1 LNVVHN
7 TVNGLKILMDTA
19 TRREQLKAALIEA
32 AARTIAEQGLSG
44 LKARALADQA
54 GCAVGAIY
62 NVVADLDELTLLANA
77 RTLAAL
83 DNALTAATT
92 SGKGPDWAIG
102 QLVKL
107 ALAYLDFA
115 ASHRRQWQALF
126 EHRLASGQS
135 APDWYQRDLER
146 LFGYVEGP
154 VAELQPDTTQ
164 ARRALLARSLFSAA
178 HGLVALGLE
187 EKLQFIPLPSLREQV
202 TTIVTALGY
211 GLAGGE

>member
-1 LNVVHN
+1 MN
-7 TVNGLKILMDTA
+7 TA
-19 TRREQLKAALIEA
+19 TRREQLREALTDAAV
-32 AARTIAEQGLSG
+32 RMIAEQGLSG
-44 LKARALADQA
+44 LKARALADAA

-62 NVVADLDELTLLANA
+62 NVVADLDELILHANA

-83 DNALTAATT
+83 EKALTAAAT
-92 SGKGPDWAIG
+92 SGRGPDWAID

-107 ALAYLDFA
+107 ALAYLEFA

-126 EHRLASGQS
+126 DHRIARGDSP
-135 APDWYQRDLER
+135 PDWYQRDLER
-146 LFGYVEGP
+146 LFGYIEQP
-154 VAELQPDTTQ
+154 VAELLPDASP

-202 TTIVTALGY
+202 TTIVSALGY
-211 GLAGGE
+211 GLAGGD

>member
-1 LNVVHN
+1 MN
-7 TVNGLKILMDTA
+7 TA
-19 TRREQLKAALIEA
+19 TRREQLKEALTDAAV
-32 AARTIAEQGLSG
+32 RMIAEQGLSG

-62 NVVADLDELTLLANA
+62 NVVADLDELILHANA

-83 DNALTAATT
+83 EKALTAAAT
-92 SGKGPDWAIG
+92 SGRGPDWAID

-107 ALAYLDFA
+107 ALAYLEFA

-126 EHRLASGQS
+126 DHRIARGESP
-135 APDWYQRDLER
+135 PDWYQRDLER
-146 LFGYVEGP
+146 LFGYIEQP
-154 VAELQPDTTQ
+154 VAELLPDASP

-202 TTIVTALGY
+202 TTIVSALGY
-211 GLAGGE
+211 GLAGGD

>member
-1 LNVVHN
+1 MN
-7 TVNGLKILMDTA
+7 TA
-19 TRREQLKAALIEA
+19 TRREQLREALTDAAV
-32 AARTIAEQGLSG
+32 RMIAEQGLSG
-44 LKARALADQA
+44 LKARALADAA

-62 NVVADLDELTLLANA
+62 NVVADLDELILHANA

-83 DNALTAATT
+83 EKALTAAAT
-92 SGKGPDWAIG
+92 SGRGPDWAID

-107 ALAYLDFA
+107 ALAYLEFA

-126 EHRLASGQS
+126 DHRIARGESP
-135 APDWYQRDLER
+135 PDWYQRDLER
-146 LFGYVEGP
+146 LFGYIEQP
-154 VAELQPDTTQ
+154 VAELLPDASP

-202 TTIVTALGY
+202 TTIVSALGY
-211 GLAGGE
+211 GLAGGD

>member
-1 LNVVHN
+1 
-7 TVNGLKILMDTA
+7 MDTA
-19 TRREQLKAALIEA
+19 TRREQLKEALTDA
-32 AARTIAEQGLSG
+32 AARIIAEQGLSG
-44 LKARALADQA
+44 LKARALADEA

-62 NVVADLDELTLLANA
+62 NVVADLDELILHANA

-83 DNALTAATT
+83 EKALTAATT
-92 SGKGPDWAIG
+92 SGRGPDWAID

-107 ALAYLDFA
+107 ALAYLEFA

-126 EHRLASGQS
+126 DHRIARGESP
-135 APDWYQRDLER
+135 PDWYQRDLER
-146 LFGYVEGP
+146 LFGYIEQP
-154 VAELQPDTTQ
+154 VAELLPDASP

-202 TTIVTALGY
+202 TTIVSALGY
-211 GLAGGE
+211 GLAGGD

>member
-1 LNVVHN
+1 
-7 TVNGLKILMDTA
+7 MDTA
-19 TRREQLKAALIEA
+19 TRREQLKEALTDAAV
-32 AARTIAEQGLSG
+32 RMIAEQGLSG
-44 LKARALADQA
+44 LKARALADEA

-62 NVVADLDELTLLANA
+62 NVVADLDELILHANA

-83 DNALTAATT
+83 EKALTAAAT
-92 SGKGPDWAIG
+92 SGRGPDWAID

-107 ALAYLDFA
+107 ALAYLEFA

-126 EHRLASGQS
+126 DHRIARGDSP
-135 APDWYQRDLER
+135 PDWYQRDLER
-146 LFGYVEGP
+146 LFGYIEQP
-154 VAELQPDTTQ
+154 VAELLPDASP

-202 TTIVTALGY
+202 TTIVSALGY
-211 GLAGGE
+211 GLAGGD

>member
-1 LNVVHN
+1 LNVVHDI
-7 TVNGLKILMDTA
+7 VNGLKTLMDTA

-44 LKARALADQA
+44 LKARALANEA
-54 GCAVGAIY
+54 RCAVGAIY
-62 NVVADLDELTLLANA
+62 NVVADLDELTLLANS

-83 DNALTAATT
+83 EKALTAATT
-92 SGKGPDWAIG
+92 SGKGPDWAIE

-107 ALAYLDFA
+107 ALAYLEFA

-126 EHRLASGQS
+126 EHRLATGKSP
-135 APDWYQRDLER
+135 PDWYQRDLER

-154 VAELQPDTTQ
+154 VAELQPDATQ

-178 HGLVALGLE
+178 HGLVALGRE